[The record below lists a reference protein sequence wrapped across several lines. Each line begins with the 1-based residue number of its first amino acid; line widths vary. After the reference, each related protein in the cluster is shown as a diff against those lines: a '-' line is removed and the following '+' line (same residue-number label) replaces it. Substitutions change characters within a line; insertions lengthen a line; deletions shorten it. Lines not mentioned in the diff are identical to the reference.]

1 MEKIRLVEEIEN
13 IKTKLGVTDLTVV
26 IDFEQLMVQIR
37 NGEKVT
43 FLDALESAIR
53 SFIEDGEDNQSP
65 VGVIELDP
73 ETFDLP
79 TEADHAKVSE
89 AIRAYMNL
97 PSSEIMLLHKDSDSE
112 ILPKQEESIEENWIF
127 YLSLPDLCYNL
138 FWAIID
144 RKGTQKI
151 YNYGFG

>member
-1 MEKIRLVEEIEN
+1 MKKTRLVEEIEN
-13 IKTKLGVTDLTVV
+13 IKTKLGVTDLTVL
-26 IDFEQLMVQIR
+26 IDFDRLEVQIR

-43 FLDALESAIR
+43 FLDALESGIR

-65 VGVIELDP
+65 VGVIELEP

-79 TEADHAKVSE
+79 TEADRAKVSE
-89 AIRAYMNL
+89 AIRGYMNL
-97 PSSEIMLLHKDSDSE
+97 PSSELTLLHQDSDSE